1 MGFDRDAAAVIGD
14 GQVAVG
20 AEMHL
25 DAVGMAGNR
34 LVHRVVDDFG
44 EEVVQG
50 VGVGAAD
57 IHARPAPDG
66 LQPLEDFDI
75 GGGVDVGVRDVGGL
89 GRRRRRRFGGG
100 AADGRLFVI
109 GAEKV
114 DRHETS
120 AKALRIAPSV
130 F

>member
-1 MGFDRDAAAVIGD
+1 MRFDRDAAAVVGD

-25 DAVGMAGNR
+25 DAVGVAGDR
-34 LVHRVVDDFG
+34 LVHRVVDDLG
-44 EEVVQG
+44 EEVVQRI
-50 VGVGAAD
+50 GVGAAD
-57 IHARPAPDG
+57 IHARAAPDR
-66 LQPLEDFDI
+66 LQPLEDLDV
-75 GGGVDVGVRDVGGL
+75 GGGIDVGVRDVGGL
-89 GRRRRRRFGGG
+89 GRRFGGG
-100 AADGRLFVI
+100 AAGGRLFVI